1 MPLSKMVGN
10 LLRTQEILLVLFR
23 KGFGDLLERMGL
35 AHYLKAE
42 RPEDQ
47 EGEARSRD
55 VRSTAVRFREALEEL
70 GGAFV
75 KLGQLLS
82 TRPDIL
88 PRAWIEELSTP
99 FHKYG
104 VV

>member
-23 KGFGDLLERMGL
+23 RSFGDLLDRMGL

-47 EGEARSRD
+47 EGGARSRD
-55 VRSTAVRFREALEEL
+55 VKSTAVRGEQQANLP
-70 GGAFV
+70 
-75 KLGQLLS
+75 KLFGTYYEWL
-82 TRPDIL
+82 
-88 PRAWIEELSTP
+88 
-99 FHKYG
+99 Y
-104 VV
+104 